1 MFGNIIRRDDDDDAL
16 FPIESIINGEYIN
29 ASVTQLEAFSP
40 RVQGMRKSQTRV
52 YTTAFDDELARLF
65 RAETNIGL
73 EISVNFEKQKQTSL

>member
-1 MFGNIIRRDDDDDAL
+1 MPFKLTLYSCLGNIIRRDDDDDAL

-52 YTTAFDDELARLF
+52 YTLPRSTMNWPDCS
-65 RAETNIGL
+65 GP
-73 EISVNFEKQKQTSL
+73 KQILDWKSL